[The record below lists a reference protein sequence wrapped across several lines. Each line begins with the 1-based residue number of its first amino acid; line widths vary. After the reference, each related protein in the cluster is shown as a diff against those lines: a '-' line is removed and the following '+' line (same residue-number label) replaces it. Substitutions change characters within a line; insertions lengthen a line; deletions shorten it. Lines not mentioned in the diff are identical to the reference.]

1 MWMCVAFSGLAITI
15 HTYKDIASISMHT
28 EHTHMAVH
36 MPEHATTL
44 TSLNSCQAGDATLCI
59 MCAMATMTM
68 ICEAM

>member
-28 EHTHMAVH
+28 EYTHMAVH

-44 TSLNSCQAGDATLCI
+44 TSLYSCQGTPLFVSCVPWPQ
-59 MCAMATMTM
+59 
-68 ICEAM
+68 